1 MEDYYIEE
9 IPIIMQE
16 YAELNKI
23 EDRETEEVGAEEF

>member
-1 MEDYYIEE
+1 MEDYYVDE

-23 EDRETEEVGAEEF
+23 TDSQEETVSADEF